1 MKREDI
7 PTPICDASAD
17 SIVGEPGLISYE
29 TGQELERDRAE
40 LIEELKYMVNKCQ
53 LYGGPKGG
61 KMDLSTA
68 RALLERM
75 K

>member
-40 LIEELKYMVNKCQ
+40 LLAVLQNVLADVRYFSEA
-53 LYGGPKGG
+53 
-61 KMDLSTA
+61 D
-68 RALLERM
+68 ALLERI